1 MLKISIITFVHAN
14 LSNNRKPLLKECLES
29 VSSQNY
35 GNYEHI
41 IVDDGSTVDIESL
54 VNQFSNTVY
63 YKKEQTGIVTNC
75 TTFNI
80 GNSIASGDLAIYLAS
95 DDLQTPSTL
104 HSMAKAFEENP
115 QIDVVLGTVK
125 VVDQFAREIIYE
137 PNLEKIFNEQHTGN
151 HINGCC
157 LMWRRK
163 DDLLQKLSP
172 NSIGFCSDYDFYS
185 LTVNSRSVMTIPEC
199 VGIYRAVLDSTR
211 FKTRNLKNTFSQ
223 PRHFEFM
230 KKMIPEKI
238 KRHLRRKTTP
248 RKNVYSPI
256 MSSKKFDKHFFQ
268 YSKGARLNFVKSR
281 ILNKFE
287 IPSHD
292 TLSSFDKVSIQVS
305 FNNLTKQVQK
315 SIDKRDWEAAH
326 KYQISRC
333 PDYQRA
339 WEQISSLSENI
350 KLLDFDELNLNTIIL
365 MNVLQDKYYFDVQ
378 YNGRKNNWLF
388 ELCPMMS
395 IRNFYSKPF
404 SVNQDLMDYLG
415 ISDNAGISVS

>member
-1 MLKISIITFVHAN
+1 MLKISIITFVNAN

-54 VNQFSNTVY
+54 VNQFPNTVFH
-63 YKKEQTGIVTNC
+63 KKEQTGIVTNC

-95 DDLQTPSTL
+95 DDLQTPFTL

-125 VVDQFAREIIYE
+125 VVDQFSREIIYE
-137 PNLEKIFNEQHTGN
+137 PNLEKIFNQQHTGN

-163 DDLLQKLSP
+163 EEHLQKLSP
-172 NSIGFCSDYDFYS
+172 NCIGFCSDYDFYS
-185 LTVNSRSVMTIPEC
+185 LTVNNRSVMTIPEC

-223 PRHFEFM
+223 PKYFDFAS
-230 KKMIPEKI
+230 KMIPQRI
-238 KRHLRRKTTP
+238 KQLLRNKKTTK
-248 RKNVYSPI
+248 KNVYSPLV
-256 MSSKKFDKHFFQ
+256 SSKRFDKYFFQ

-281 ILNKFE
+281 ILKKFE
-287 IPSHD
+287 IPTRES
-292 TLSSFDKVSIQVS
+292 LSSLVKASVQLSFD
-305 FNNLTKQVQK
+305 
-315 SIDKRDWEAAH
+315 
-326 KYQISRC
+326 
-333 PDYQRA
+333 
-339 WEQISSLSENI
+339 
-350 KLLDFDELNLNTIIL
+350 NLNKRSSE
-365 MNVLQDKYYFDVQ
+365 MC
-378 YNGRKNNWLF
+378 G
-388 ELCPMMS
+388 
-395 IRNFYSKPF
+395 
-404 SVNQDLMDYLG
+404 
-415 ISDNAGISVS
+415 